1 MGFLLFAYRKLSLK
15 RQINDLTYQSMCLQQ
30 QKEDITR
37 QIGDAQQNISNQ
49 KSIFSMS
56 GAMAMAKVSQDIF
69 GSYANAQNDPRLSDP
84 QKAGEVQKEMYVK
97 QMQYQ
102 MAQQAAAMTNNAMN
116 TIFEGQSKVQL
127 AQLAAVDKQIDMKIA
142 NNDSQLALLKAE
154 EQSVEKGEAEEAKQA
169 APKFGLS

>member
-49 KSIFSMS
+49 KNMLSVFSS
-56 GAMAMAKVSQDIF
+56 YQVSQF
-69 GSYANAQNDPRLSDP
+69 SQNAFAPFAKAYSDG
-84 QKAGEVQKEMYVK
+84 KEVDQKEYMKV
-97 QMQYQ
+97 QMQVMQ
-102 MAQQAAAMTNNAMN
+102 AQQAAAMTNNMTN
-116 TIFEGQSKVQL
+116 SIFEGQSKVQL
-127 AQLAAVDKQIDMKIA
+127 AQLSAVDKEIDMKIA